1 MHRFVVDNEHIK
13 GINGCVVYIL
23 QARVISERLHL
34 ISVYQVHV
42 KLPYLIMSDELEKT
56 QKAPQRNSSIYM
68 YIFTFHNY
76 YL

>member
-23 QARVISERLHL
+23 QARDISERLHL

-42 KLPYLIMSDELEKT
+42 KLPYLFHLPKYKT
-56 QKAPQRNSSIYM
+56 KEGGRVK
-68 YIFTFHNY
+68 FWEH
-76 YL
+76 